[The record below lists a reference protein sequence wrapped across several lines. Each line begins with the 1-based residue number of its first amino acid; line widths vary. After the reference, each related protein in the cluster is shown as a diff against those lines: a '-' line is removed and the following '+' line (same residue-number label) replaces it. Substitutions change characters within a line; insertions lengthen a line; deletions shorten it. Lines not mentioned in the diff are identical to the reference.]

1 MTEPHKLFHARRKA
15 PRDGGR
21 LSRSG
26 FFTKKAA
33 EGRRW
38 DLALFVL
45 KVFPAEELVAYMM
58 APRPPSIAELIKLA
72 EQRAAEL
79 PWTCPHCKAT
89 QQGESR

>member
-33 EGRRW
+33 EARRW
-38 DLALFVL
+38 DLAAFVL
-45 KVFPAEELVAYMM
+45 QTIPVVDLMACMT
-58 APRPPSIAELIKLA
+58 APRPPSIGNSSASRGNAPPKL
-72 EQRAAEL
+72 RGRV
-79 PWTCPHCKAT
+79 HVAT
-89 QQGESR
+89 NPSH